1 MIRTMFEMMV
11 SRALDDGKPLPRWMQ
26 ALSKRNEQTDR
37 FAKNASQLDAAL
49 RSSAAAHRQSMNNQ
63 PVSIASVSVRP
74 TTSTQSEAAATLT
87 LPPQRQTSAP
97 AFAGKRSLS
106 WATGVAAAAL
116 FAALTFYQLRPASPE
131 VHAGDFSQQ
140 LTVVPGEVL
149 RVLTR
154 AAETSQTRLPE
165 ISPLAN
171 LSLPELSAWDK
182 IATSVQSPVRQ
193 EITAWQKS
201 WQSLRD
207 RLPNSIGES
216 TQEL

>member
-11 SRALDDGKPLPRWMQ
+11 SRALDDGKPLPRWVQ
-26 ALSKRNEQTDR
+26 ALSKRNEHADR

-49 RSSAAAHRQSMNNQ
+49 RSSAAAHRQSMNKQ
-63 PVSIASVSVRP
+63 PVSIDSVSVRP
-74 TTSTQSEAAATLT
+74 TSTQSEATATLT

-97 AFAGKRSLS
+97 ALAGKRSLS

-116 FAALTFYQLRPASPE
+116 FAALTFYQLRPTPPE